1 MERKPLF
8 RVGEQVRIV
17 KPSRPAI
24 IWNELGQMDHLNG
37 KIRTIIQVF
46 EDRCYVD
53 NDGRNS
59 GNWSLSFDCLVKIEQ
74 PEPMNSNDEEDDDS
88 EYVIDAEGEKIP
100 REEAVFTSLDG
111 WVHVDRV
118 VTAEDGETMH
128 ESTINDHDY
137 RYDHRGDLY
146 HIDYLCYV
154 QDTDD
159 YRHESEQGDTF
170 FWHERYGEYYSYEP
184 DNDSERHEY
193 HSGPRE
199 NYSDGAKFRFGV
211 EVEKEDRDP
220 IEYYSLD
227 DVDNTGWARESD
239 GSLDDYKGYELV
251 SPMFDLFGDRFD
263 TQVNSD
269 ILSKHINADESTNC
283 GGHMGFSIKDKTGAE
298 VFDLYNGF
306 FPLLFSMYRHRLN
319 GSWSKLRTNNNFKQG
334 RNKYSAV
341 YVQYNYI
348 EFRIFS
354 AVKNVT
360 NLLWR
365 RDLLRIM
372 AKNPKKGVM
381 WWLNQAINPNS
392 ALHNHLLKVYSIEKI
407 NLVCAYAAAIAER
420 MNGRKYV
427 DLIQFADEDAKHNA
441 KRFVNNL

>member
-17 KPSRPAI
+17 KPLRPRI
-24 IWNELGQMDHLNG
+24 EWDFRGNMLKLVGEV
-37 KIRTIIQVF
+37 RTIIRVTNAY
-46 EDRCYVD
+46 CNVS
-53 NDGRNS
+53 NDGSHNDS
-59 GNWSLSFDCLVKIEQ
+59 WAFSFDCLEKLEQ
-74 PEPMNSNDEEDDDS
+74 PEPMNSNDDEDDDS
-88 EYVIDAEGEKIP
+88 EYVIDAEGEKILL
-100 REEAVFTSLDG
+100 EDAVETSLDG

-128 ESTINDHDY
+128 ESTVHDHGY
-137 RYDHRGDLY
+137 RYDHRGDLHQRDDLYYVRDTQEY
-146 HIDYLCYV
+146 HHSD
-154 QDTDD
+154 
-159 YRHESEQGDTF
+159 EMGETF
-170 FWHERYGEYYSYEP
+170 FYHQRDDEYYSYEP
-184 DNDSERHEY
+184 DEEERHGY
-193 HSGPRE
+193 QNGPRH

-220 IEYYSLD
+220 IDNYSLS
-227 DVDNTGWARESD
+227 DVDYTGWARECD
-239 GSLDDYKGYELV
+239 GSLDDESGYELV

-269 ILSKHINADESTNC
+269 ILSEHINADYSSNC
-283 GGHMGFSIKDKTGAE
+283 GGHIGFSISGKTGVEA
-298 VFDLYNGF
+298 FDLYNGF

-319 GSWSKLRTNNNFKQG
+319 GTWSKLRTNNNFKRQ
-334 RNKYSAV
+334 REKYSAV
-341 YVQYNYI
+341 NVRHGYI

-392 ALHNHLLKVYSIEKI
+392 ALHNHLLKVYSVEKI

-427 DLIQFADEDAKHNA
+427 DLIRFADEDAKHNA

>member
-1 MERKPLF
+1 MELKPLF
-8 RVGEQVRIV
+8 CVGDRVRIV
-17 KPSRPAI
+17 KPENPRIEWDSQGNMLKLVGEVRTV
-24 IWNELGQMDHLNG
+24 
-37 KIRTIIQVF
+37 IRVTDEYCHVS
-46 EDRCYVD
+46 
-53 NDGRNS
+53 NDGRPLS
-59 GNWSLSFDCLVKIEQ
+59 HWAFSFDCLEKVDQ
-74 PEPMNSNDEEDDDS
+74 PETMNSNDDEDDDS
-88 EYVIDAEGEKIP
+88 EYVYDFRGDTILREDAVE
-100 REEAVFTSLDG
+100 TSLDG
-111 WVHVDRV
+111 WVHVDYV
-118 VTAEDGETMH
+118 ATAEDGETMH
-128 ESTINDHDY
+128 EDNVCDHDY

-146 HIDYLCYV
+146 HLDYLYYV
-154 QDTDD
+154 QDTGE
-159 YRHESEQGDTF
+159 YHHESEQGDTF
-170 FWHERYGEYYSYEP
+170 FYHESEGEYYSYEP
-184 DNDSERHEY
+184 DNDGERHEY

-220 IEYYSLD
+220 IDNYSLC

-239 GSLDDYKGYELV
+239 GSLDSDSGYELV
-251 SPMFDLFGDRFD
+251 SPIFDLFGDRFD

-269 ILSKHINADESTNC
+269 ILAEHINADQSTNC
-283 GGHMGFSIKDKTGAE
+283 GGHMGFSIKGKTGAE
-298 VFDLYNGF
+298 AFDLYNGF

-319 GSWSKLRTNNNFKQG
+319 GSWSKLRTNNNFKQA

-392 ALHNHLLKVYSIEKI
+392 ALHNHLLKVYSVDKI

-427 DLIQFADEDAKHNA
+427 DLIRFADEDAKHNA